1 MLDSERQSIDVDI
14 VCVGLGPATG
24 GFLKTLSQGLIR
36 EDGTPEI
43 ESKVMPG
50 MPLQV
55 ACYERADDIGFGV
68 SGIAT
73 RARSLKES
81 YPDLN
86 VDEISLAAEITNEK
100 VLYLLDPI
108 GASQRSPTSRM
119 ADRIIKAFKWLPFF
133 EKDAFELPYI
143 PPFLR
148 KEGGFVFS
156 IGQLMQWVGADLMS
170 MGAAVIWPGTPVSGP
185 LIEGEDVVGVR
196 LVDQG
201 VDKEGRPA
209 VGYMPGMD
217 IRAGLTVVGDGP
229 VGSVGRQLD
238 EHFGL
243 PEGNHQSEWAVG
255 TKVVIDLR
263 DDVRLEPGTIYHS
276 FGFPEPEIFGFM
288 YAHTEST
295 VSAGIFVPSWFKN
308 PAKTSYRYLQ
318 HWMMHPYFW
327 RYLEGGRL
335 RSWGAKSL
343 QESGRRGE
351 PFLVGNGYARIGE
364 GSGSTNVLTGSGVDE
379 AWMTGKQL
387 ADSVL
392 ELGKAEK
399 PFTKENLEQTYVTKR
414 RSSWVESEGRIAE
427 KSRDGF
433 QRSVVR
439 GMIGMVLAGFT
450 GGKLTLSGK
459 SRTDEA
465 STLEDY
471 YKGKLSPDELD
482 RIRREC
488 TEQGLPLHD
497 TLMQKAGWPEI
508 PFDGQLL
515 VSQQDALLMGGKVQ
529 APAGYA
535 DHVVFLYPELCENCG
550 DKICVEICSGEAIER
565 EPEGGVRF
573 DREKCV
579 HCGACFWNC
588 SQLVEAGEGKTNIE
602 FRAGAGGLH
611 SAEN

>member
-1 MLDSERQSIDVDI
+1 MLDSERQSIDLDI

-24 GFLKTLSQGLIR
+24 GFLTTLSRGLIR
-36 EDGTPEI
+36 ADGTPEI

-81 YPDLN
+81 FPELN
-86 VDEISLAAEITNEK
+86 VAEISLAAEITSEK

-108 GASQRSPTSRM
+108 GAGRRSPTLRM
-119 ADRIIKAFKWLPFF
+119 ADRIIRALKWLPFF

-148 KEGGFVFS
+148 KEGGFIFS

-170 MGAAVIWPGTPVSGP
+170 TGTAVIWPGTPVSGP
-185 LIEGEDVVGVR
+185 LIEGENVVGVR

-209 VGYMPGMD
+209 GGYMPGMD
-217 IRAGLTVVGDGP
+217 IRAALTVVGDGP
-229 VGSVGRQLD
+229 VGPVGRQLD
-238 EHFGL
+238 EHFGF
-243 PEGNHQSEWAVG
+243 PEGNQHTEWAVG
-255 TKVVIDLR
+255 AKMVIDLR
-263 DDVRLEPGTIYHS
+263 DDVRLEPGTIFHT

-288 YAHTEST
+288 YAHTECI

-308 PAKTSYRYLQ
+308 PARTSYRYLQ

-387 ADSVL
+387 AESVL
-392 ELGKAEK
+392 ELAKAEK
-399 PFTKENLEQTYVTKR
+399 QYTKENLEQTYVKKR
-414 RSSWVESEGRIAE
+414 RSSWVEKEGRIAE

-459 SRTDEA
+459 SGKDEA

-471 YKGKLSPDELD
+471 YRGKIPPAELD

-497 TLMQKAGWPEI
+497 ALMQKVGWPEI

-550 DKICVEICSGEAIER
+550 DKICVEICSGQAIER

-588 SQLVEAGEGKTNIE
+588 SHSVAAGEGKSNIE